1 MPFQAASKFKTQGT
15 RITATAAGASAQVIY
30 TCPPNFSSV
39 VRFLNIASGTT
50 ANKHISIQFYH
61 FEDGI
66 YDYLLNGY
74 DMAAASSFN
83 VLNGSIMSL
92 HQNDK
97 LVAFTNSA
105 SNFDIVVSVE
115 EYFDPVRR

>member
-1 MPFQAASKFKTQGT
+1 MPFSAASKFKTEGV
-15 RITATAAGASAQVIY
+15 RVTATAAGASAQVVY
-30 TCPPNFSSV
+30 SCPPNFSAN

-50 ANKHISIQFYH
+50 ANKHISVQFYH
-61 FEDGI
+61 VEDLS
-66 YDYLLNGY
+66 YHYLLNAY

-83 VLNGSIMSL
+83 VLNAGIMSM

-97 LVAFTNSA
+97 IVAFTDSA
-105 SNFDIVVSVE
+105 SNFDIIISVE